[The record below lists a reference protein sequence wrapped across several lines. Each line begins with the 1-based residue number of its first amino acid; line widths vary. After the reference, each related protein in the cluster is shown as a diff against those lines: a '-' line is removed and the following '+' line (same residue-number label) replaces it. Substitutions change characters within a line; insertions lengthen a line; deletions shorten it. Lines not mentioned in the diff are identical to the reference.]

1 MATPAHSP
9 TNAQVVTALFRDV
22 HDAEQAYTAATQL
35 GYEAS
40 DINALMSEDTRQRY
54 LSSTQNLTTQNPTS
68 LAEKAAEPTPEAS
81 TRAEVLG
88 GPVGGTM
95 GTIAPAIAAI
105 GAALLLPGLGL
116 AVAGPI
122 AVALTA
128 AGTAGLATGLIGAFT
143 NWGIPTDQA
152 EKYENA
158 IRKGGIVLGV
168 ETKSTEDLSSLTQQW
183 REAGGEM
190 ISGSK

>member
-1 MATPAHSP
+1 MTTSAVSP
-9 TNAQVVTALFRDV
+9 TNAQLVTALFRDIRQ
-22 HDAEQAYTAATQL
+22 AEKAYVASTQL
-35 GYEAS
+35 GYEPAE
-40 DINALMSEDTRQRY
+40 INALMSDDTRERFVSGTHRATPLGQ
-54 LSSTQNLTTQNPTS
+54 
-68 LAEKAAEPTPEAS
+68 KAAEPTPEAS

-95 GTIAPAIAAI
+95 GTIAPAVAAI

-116 AVAGPI
+116 AVAGPV

-143 NWGIPTDQA
+143 NWGIPSDQA

-158 IRKGGIVLGV
+158 IRKGGVVLGI
-168 ETKSTEDLSSLTQQW
+168 EAKTPEDQASLTQQW
-183 REAGGEM
+183 RDIGGEM
-190 ISGSK
+190 ISKST